1 MERTI
6 VKIGHGELEQLIY
19 RDKPVVTFA
28 QIAQVH
34 GTSVDTVD
42 KSFRRHRERF
52 VEGEDYFRL
61 DFTEASQL
69 PLKVR
74 VSPNGLIVFTEAGY
88 LLLVKPMHDKVAWEV
103 QRQMR
108 AAYFVLRQS
117 SDGQSS
123 AMDRADMLVEMAIS
137 LRAQERKLEAI
148 KEAQERDRFAIIA
161 SQKDI
166 IAVQKEQITIQ
177 QEQLAIQKDALEAK
191 EAAIVAIQSMQW
203 VTIRQY
209 VEIHGLHHQMPQS
222 VQQRFATWLTN
233 YCMEHNSAMYKATT
247 ADRQWPNEKTYC
259 IAVIKANLTAW
270 LKRYG
275 FAIDATLLLDPDHDT
290 PPETDN

>member
-1 MERTI
+1 MERTV
-6 VKIGHGELEQLIY
+6 VKIGHGTLEQLIY
-19 RDKPVVTFA
+19 RDKPVVTFE

-34 GTSVDTVD
+34 DTTAKQVR
-42 KSFRRHRERF
+42 KLFRRHHQEF

-61 DFTEASQL
+61 DFTEANKL
-69 PLKVR
+69 PLKDA
-74 VSPNGLIVFTEAGY
+74 VSRNGLTVFTEDGY
-88 LLLVKPMHDKVAWEV
+88 LLLVKPMRDEVAWKV

-108 AAYFVLRQS
+108 AAYFLLRQS
-117 SDGQSS
+117 ETEPVGGH
-123 AMDRADMLVEMAIS
+123 LVRMAI
-137 LRAQERKLEAI
+137 AFEKLEA
-148 KEAQERDRFAIIA
+148 EQRQQQRDLIA
-161 SQKDI
+161 M
-166 IAVQKEQITIQ
+166 Q
-177 QEQLAIQKDALEAK
+177 QEQIAIQKAALEAK

>member
-1 MERTI
+1 M

-34 GTSVDTVD
+34 GTSA
-42 KSFRRHRERF
+42 KHMQNLFRRHKQQF
-52 VEGEDYFRL
+52 LEGEDYFHL
-61 DFTEASQL
+61 DFAEASQTH
-69 PLKVR
+69 LKDGAN
-74 VSPNGLIVFTEAGY
+74 PNGLTVFTEDGY
-88 LLLVKPMHDKVAWEV
+88 LLLVKPMRDEVSWQV

-108 AAYFVLRQS
+108 AAYFLLRQS
-117 SDGQSS
+117 ETEPVGGHLVRM
-123 AMDRADMLVEMAIS
+123 AMAFE
-137 LRAQERKLEAI
+137 KLEA
-148 KEAQERDRFAIIA
+148 EQRQQQRAIM
-161 SQKDI
+161 QGQQDI
-166 IAVQKEQITIQ
+166 IAMQQHQI
-177 QEQLAIQKDALEAK
+177 AIQKDALDAK
-191 EAAIVAIQSMQW
+191 EAALVAIQSMQW

-259 IAVIKANLTAW
+259 IAVIKATLTGW

-275 FAIDATLLLDPDHDT
+275 FAIDTTLLIEPDPDPDHDT
-290 PPETDN
+290 PPETE